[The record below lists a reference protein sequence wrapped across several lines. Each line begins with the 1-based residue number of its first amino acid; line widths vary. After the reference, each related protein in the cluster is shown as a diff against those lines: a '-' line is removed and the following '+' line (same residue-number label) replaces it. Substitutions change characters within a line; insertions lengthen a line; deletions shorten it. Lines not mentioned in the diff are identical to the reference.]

1 MIDFNNLEQYK
12 ENNRLEVKKAK
23 GGLPNSI
30 WETYSSFANT
40 LGGTILL
47 GVCERDDKSFEIV
60 GLNDAERILTD
71 FWNTINNQSKVNINI
86 LSNKDVEVI
95 TFNNKDII
103 VISVPRAQ
111 RADKPIYING
121 NPLTGT
127 YRRDGDGD
135 YKCSQE
141 EVKAMLRDA
150 SAQTNDLTVLE
161 GMNED
166 VFNYDTVRSYR
177 MRMKYA
183 RPGHVWESLED
194 SAFLL
199 RIGAMGR
206 GEDGS
211 THPTAAGL
219 LMFGNEYEITREF
232 RNYFLDYQEQYDQD
246 NRWTDRIISSSG
258 EWSGN
263 IFDFYFRVYNKLI
276 QDIKVPFKLE
286 NGLRVEDT
294 PVHKA
299 LREALANCLINA
311 DYYGRQGVVVI
322 KKPNCIIIS
331 NPGTFRLDLKEVVI
345 GGISDPRN
353 TTLMKMFNLIDVG
366 ERAGSGIPNIFKV
379 WEEQQWSLPLIEEK
393 FNPERSTLFLY
404 LTKSVGQKP
413 TEKTDRKNRQK
424 KPTEK
429 IRDKRKKQI
438 IDYLMGVDN
447 STVQEISNA
456 IGLGITQ
463 TKGYLVE
470 LVKENLVG
478 FKGKT
483 KKRVYY
489 RISN

>member
-23 GGLPNSI
+23 GGLPNSV

-86 LSNKDVEVI
+86 LSNKDAEII
-95 TFNNKDII
+95 TYNNKDII

-135 YKCSQE
+135 YKCPQE

-150 SAQTNDLTVLE
+150 SAQTNDITVLE

-166 VFNYDTVRSYR
+166 VFNYDTIHSYR

-206 GEDGS
+206 GEDGAV
-211 THPTAAGL
+211 HPTAAGL

-263 IFDFYFRVYNKLI
+263 VFDFYFRVYNKLI

-286 NGLRVEDT
+286 SGLRVEDT

-311 DYYGRQGVVVI
+311 DYYGRQGIVVV
-322 KKPNCIIIS
+322 KRPKCIIIS
-331 NPGTFRLDLKEVVI
+331 NPGTFRVDLREVVI
-345 GGISDPRN
+345 GGVSDPRN
-353 TTLMKMFNLIDVG
+353 TTLMKMFSLIDVG

-379 WEEQQWSLPLIEEK
+379 WEEQQWILPVIEEK
-393 FNPERSTLFLY
+393 FNPERSTLYLY
-404 LTKSVGQKP
+404 LTKSADKKSA
-413 TEKTDRKNRQK
+413 EKIGRKNRQK
-424 KPTEK
+424 KSAEK
-429 IRDKRKKQI
+429 ISTRRKKQI
-438 IDYLMGVDN
+438 LDYLSVTETAT
-447 STVQEISNA
+447 SKEIANE
-456 IGLGITQ
+456 INLGLSR
-463 TKGYLVE
+463 TKDYLLE
-470 LVKENLVG
+470 LVNEDRVICS
-478 FKGKT
+478 GKT
-483 KKRVYY
+483 KNRVYK
-489 RISN
+489 IKIK

>member
-177 MRMKYA
+177 MRMKYY
-183 RPGHVWESLED
+183 S
-194 SAFLL
+194 S
-199 RIGAMGR
+199 
-206 GEDGS
+206 
-211 THPTAAGL
+211 
-219 LMFGNEYEITREF
+219 YCC
-232 RNYFLDYQEQYDQD
+232 
-246 NRWTDRIISSSG
+246 RII
-258 EWSGN
+258 N
-263 IFDFYFRVYNKLI
+263 
-276 QDIKVPFKLE
+276 
-286 NGLRVEDT
+286 
-294 PVHKA
+294 
-299 LREALANCLINA
+299 
-311 DYYGRQGVVVI
+311 
-322 KKPNCIIIS
+322 
-331 NPGTFRLDLKEVVI
+331 
-345 GGISDPRN
+345 
-353 TTLMKMFNLIDVG
+353 
-366 ERAGSGIPNIFKV
+366 V
-379 WEEQQWSLPLIEEK
+379 WK
-393 FNPERSTLFLY
+393 
-404 LTKSVGQKP
+404 
-413 TEKTDRKNRQK
+413 
-424 KPTEK
+424 
-429 IRDKRKKQI
+429 
-438 IDYLMGVDN
+438 
-447 STVQEISNA
+447 
-456 IGLGITQ
+456 
-463 TKGYLVE
+463 
-470 LVKENLVG
+470 
-478 FKGKT
+478 
-483 KKRVYY
+483 
-489 RISN
+489 

>member
-1 MIDFNNLEQYK
+1 MGDIFFFCK
-12 ENNRLEVKKAK
+12 
-23 GGLPNSI
+23 
-30 WETYSSFANT
+30 YS
-40 LGGTILL
+40 GGTIIL
-47 GVCERDDKSFEIV
+47 GISENNDKSFDVV
-60 GLNDAERILTD
+60 GLNNAERIIND
-71 FWNTINNQSKVNINI
+71 FWNTINNQSKVNLNI
-86 LSNKDVEVI
+86 LSSEDVAIVTVDNKELV
-95 TFNNKDII
+95 

-166 VFNYDTVRSYR
+166 VFNYDTVHSYR
-177 MRMKYA
+177 MRMKYS

-211 THPTAAGL
+211 THPTAARL

-294 PVHKA
+294 PVHK
-299 LREALANCLINA
+299 R
-311 DYYGRQGVVVI
+311 
-322 KKPNCIIIS
+322 
-331 NPGTFRLDLKEVVI
+331 
-345 GGISDPRN
+345 
-353 TTLMKMFNLIDVG
+353 
-366 ERAGSGIPNIFKV
+366 
-379 WEEQQWSLPLIEEK
+379 
-393 FNPERSTLFLY
+393 
-404 LTKSVGQKP
+404 
-413 TEKTDRKNRQK
+413 
-424 KPTEK
+424 
-429 IRDKRKKQI
+429 
-438 IDYLMGVDN
+438 
-447 STVQEISNA
+447 
-456 IGLGITQ
+456 
-463 TKGYLVE
+463 
-470 LVKENLVG
+470 
-478 FKGKT
+478 
-483 KKRVYY
+483 
-489 RISN
+489 

>member
-1 MIDFNNLEQYK
+1 
-12 ENNRLEVKKAK
+12 
-23 GGLPNSI
+23 
-30 WETYSSFANT
+30 
-40 LGGTILL
+40 
-47 GVCERDDKSFEIV
+47 
-60 GLNDAERILTD
+60 
-71 FWNTINNQSKVNINI
+71 
-86 LSNKDVEVI
+86 
-95 TFNNKDII
+95 
-103 VISVPRAQ
+103 
-111 RADKPIYING
+111 
-121 NPLTGT
+121 
-127 YRRDGDGD
+127 
-135 YKCSQE
+135 
-141 EVKAMLRDA
+141 MLRDA

-166 VFNYDTVRSYR
+166 VFNYDTVHSYR
-177 MRMKYA
+177 MRMKYS

-379 WEEQQWSLPLIEEK
+379 WEEQQWSLPVIEEK

>member
-1 MIDFNNLEQYK
+1 VIDFDNLEQYK
-12 ENNRLEVKKAK
+12 ENNRLEAKKAK
-23 GGLPNSI
+23 GGLPNSV

-166 VFNYDTVRSYR
+166 VFNYDTIHSYR

-206 GEDGS
+206 GEDGNI
-211 THPTAAGL
+211 HPTAAGL

-263 IFDFYFRVYNKLI
+263 VFDFYFRVYNRLI

-286 NGLRVEDT
+286 SGLRVEDT

-311 DYYGRQGVVVI
+311 DYYGRQGIVVV
-322 KKPNCIIIS
+322 KRPKCIIIS
-331 NPGTFRLDLKEVVI
+331 NPGTFRVDSREVVI
-345 GGISDPRN
+345 GGVSDPRN
-353 TTLMKMFNLIDVG
+353 TTLMKMFSLIDVG
-366 ERAGSGIPNIFKV
+366 ERAGSGIPNIFRV
-379 WEEQQWSLPLIEEK
+379 WDEQQWTLPVIEEK
-393 FNPERSTLFLY
+393 FNPERSTLYLY
-404 LTKSVGQKP
+404 LTKSTDKKSA
-413 TEKTDRKNRQK
+413 EKIGRKNRQK
-424 KPTEK
+424 KSAEK
-429 IRDKRKKQI
+429 ISTRRKKQI
-438 IDYLMGVDN
+438 LDYLSVTETAT
-447 STVQEISNA
+447 SKEIANE
-456 IGLGITQ
+456 INLGLSRTND
-463 TKGYLVE
+463 YLLE
-470 LVKENLVG
+470 LVNDNKVIYEG
-478 FKGKT
+478 KSKG
-483 KKRVYY
+483 RVYK
-489 RISN
+489 IKK

>member
-23 GGLPNSI
+23 GGLPNSV

-86 LSNKDVEVI
+86 LSNKDAEII
-95 TFNNKDII
+95 TYNNKDII

-135 YKCSQE
+135 YKCPQE

-150 SAQTNDLTVLE
+150 SAQTNDITVLE

-166 VFNYDTVRSYR
+166 VFNYDTIHSYR

-206 GEDGS
+206 GEDGAV
-211 THPTAAGL
+211 HPTAAGL

-263 IFDFYFRVYNKLI
+263 VFDFYFRVYNKLI

-286 NGLRVEDT
+286 SGLRVEDT

-311 DYYGRQGVVVI
+311 DYYGRQGIVVV
-322 KKPNCIIIS
+322 KRPKCIIIS
-331 NPGTFRLDLKEVVI
+331 NPGTFRVDLREVVI
-345 GGISDPRN
+345 GGVSDPRN
-353 TTLMKMFNLIDVG
+353 TTLMKMFSLIDVG

-379 WEEQQWSLPLIEEK
+379 WEEQQWILPVIEEK
-393 FNPERSTLFLY
+393 FNPERSTLYLY
-404 LTKSVGQKP
+404 LTKSADKKSA
-413 TEKTDRKNRQK
+413 EKIGRKN
-424 KPTEK
+424 
-429 IRDKRKKQI
+429 I
-438 IDYLMGVDN
+438 Y
-447 STVQEISNA
+447 
-456 IGLGITQ
+456 
-463 TKGYLVE
+463 
-470 LVKENLVG
+470 
-478 FKGKT
+478 
-483 KKRVYY
+483 
-489 RISN
+489 

>member
-47 GVCERDDKSFEIV
+47 GVCEKDDKSFEIV

-127 YRRDGDGD
+127 YRRDGGGD

-150 SAQTNDLTVLE
+150 SSQTNDLTVLE

-166 VFNYDTVRSYR
+166 VFNYDTVHSYR

-194 SAFLL
+194 SSFLL

-206 GEDGS
+206 GEDGNI
-211 THPTAAGL
+211 HPTAAGL

-286 NGLRVEDT
+286 SGLRVEDT

-311 DYYGRQGVVVI
+311 DYYGRQGIVVI
-322 KKPNCIIIS
+322 KRPKCIIIS
-331 NPGTFRLDLKEVVI
+331 NPGTFRVDLREVVI
-345 GGISDPRN
+345 GGVSDPRN
-353 TTLMKMFNLIDVG
+353 TTLMKMFSLIDVG
-366 ERAGSGIPNIFKV
+366 ERAGSGIPNIFRV
-379 WEEQQWSLPLIEEK
+379 WEEQQWTLPVIEEK
-393 FNPERSTLFLY
+393 FNPERSTLYLY
-404 LTKSVGQKP
+404 LTKSVRQKP
-413 TEKTDRKNRQK
+413 AEKTDRKNRQK

-438 IDYLMGVDN
+438 IEYLTGVDK
-447 STVQEISNA
+447 STVQEISEA
-456 IGLGITQ
+456 IGLGVTQ
-463 TKGYLVE
+463 TKGYLAE
-470 LVKENLVG
+470 LVNENTVA

-489 RISN
+489 KISH